1 MWFEAISSLK
11 INMVKGEL
19 SHIEEGTNVGGLAL
33 VLGWKV
39 GNLPTEYLGLL
50 LVAPHKFG
58 RA

>member
-1 MWFEAISSLK
+1 
-11 INMVKGEL
+11 MVKGEL